1 MADED
6 KKEKSSGGGLLGIIG
21 LVVQL
26 LTLGAIGFLVWQMM
40 QSNQQSAPG
49 EMGDKSVAEE
59 VAVPEAENEDE
70 GNAMVVELGD
80 FTVNLA
86 GDNAE
91 RYLKCKIS
99 AKVYGEEDKGMLETD
114 MNKRL
119 IHDLVIDILTRK
131 TLQDVQKPAGKG
143 YIKEELQHRINKA
156 VGGNPVRRIF
166 FDEFVIQ

>member
-1 MADED
+1 MADDD
-6 KKEKSSGGGLLGIIG
+6 KKEKSSGGLLGIIG

-26 LTLGAIGFLVWQMM
+26 LTLGAIGFLAWQMM
-40 QSNQQSAPG
+40 QSNQQDTQQEDG
-49 EMGDKSVAEE
+49 KKSVAEE
-59 VAVPEAENEDE
+59 VAIPEAQDEDE
-70 GNAMVVELGD
+70 ENAMIVEMGD

-99 AKVYGEEDKGMLETD
+99 AKVYGEEAKATLETD
-114 MNKRL
+114 MNKKL

-131 TLQDVQKPAGKG
+131 TLQDVQKPAGKAH
-143 YIKEELQHRINKA
+143 IKEELQHRVNKA